1 MPPHVREPRRVGAG
15 LASFS
20 GMTSDGDSDLGHEHS
35 VELNNEA
42 ELPGAGRRR
51 SFVALIVAAGLALA
65 GVLIV
70 LGVRSQRVNAERRA
84 LDAVQREE
92 LRDGWQTLSA
102 AAAQQAAV
110 SDALS
115 QAAQQ
120 AAAQQAAAASAN
132 ASPAPA
138 APAPNI
144 VIVNVPGE
152 APRSTSSVGAPP
164 PPASNAAP
172 QPTTSASSSVN
183 TLVVPV
189 PVTGAGS
196 TVSAVPGQNLSNSS
210 VPGPVPNPA
219 LPNAGLG
226 GTPTPGLPNGNSNV
240 TPATPSLPSA
250 TTPVSPPAASPP
262 SGANF

>member
-1 MPPHVREPRRVGAG
+1 
-15 LASFS
+15 
-20 GMTSDGDSDLGHEHS
+20 MTSDDDSDLEHEHS
-35 VELNNEA
+35 VELMNEA

-51 SFVALIVAAGLALA
+51 SFAALIVAAGLAVA

-70 LGVRSQRVNAERRA
+70 LGIRSQRVNAERRA

-110 SDALS
+110 SDALG

-120 AAAQQAAAASAN
+120 AAAQQAAAASTN
-132 ASPAPA
+132 ASPAPS

-152 APRSTSSVGAPP
+152 APRATSSVGAPP
-164 PPASNAAP
+164 AASNAP
-172 QPTTSASSSVN
+172 PPPMTSATSSVN
-183 TLVVPV
+183 TVVVPV
-189 PVTGAGS
+189 AVPGAGT

-226 GTPTPGLPNGNSNV
+226 GTPTPGLPNGNSNG

-262 SGANF
+262 SGSNF

>member
-1 MPPHVREPRRVGAG
+1 
-15 LASFS
+15 
-20 GMTSDGDSDLGHEHS
+20 MTSDDDLDLGHAHS
-35 VELNNEA
+35 VELVNEA
-42 ELPGAGRRR
+42 ELPRAGRRR
-51 SFVALIVAAGLALA
+51 SFAALIVAAGLAVA

-70 LGVRSQRVNAERRA
+70 LGVRSQRVNAEQRA

-102 AAAQQAAV
+102 AAAQQAAA

-132 ASPAPA
+132 ASPAPT

-152 APRSTSSVGAPP
+152 APRATSAVGAPP
-164 PPASNAAP
+164 PPASNALPPPPAVSA
-172 QPTTSASSSVN
+172 TSALN
-183 TLVVPV
+183 TVVVPV
-189 PVTGAGS
+189 PVTGAG

-250 TTPVSPPAASPP
+250 TTPVSPPAPSP
-262 SGANF
+262 SGSNF

>member
-1 MPPHVREPRRVGAG
+1 
-15 LASFS
+15 
-20 GMTSDGDSDLGHEHS
+20 MTSDDDSDLGHEHS
-35 VELNNEA
+35 VELMNEA
-42 ELPGAGRRR
+42 ELPRSRRR
-51 SFVALIVAAGLALA
+51 SFAALIVAAGLAAA

-70 LGVRSQRVNAERRA
+70 LGIRGQHVNAERRA
-84 LDAVQREE
+84 LDAEQREA

-110 SDALS
+110 SDALN

-132 ASPAPA
+132 AAAS
-138 APAPNI
+138 APAPNV
-144 VIVNVPGE
+144 VIVNVPGD
-152 APRSTSSVGAPP
+152 APRATSSVGAPP
-164 PPASNAAP
+164 AAGNALPP
-172 QPTTSASSSVN
+172 QPTTSATNGVN
-183 TLVVPV
+183 TVVVPV
-189 PVTGAGS
+189 PVPGAGT

-262 SGANF
+262 SGSGF